1 MHIKKLWGS
10 RGCFMCHG
18 SSSFDG
24 NHNDNDER
32 EIPETK
38 KKGIIIEV
46 WVNVVWGQ

>member
-38 KKGIIIEV
+38 KKKE
-46 WVNVVWGQ
+46 